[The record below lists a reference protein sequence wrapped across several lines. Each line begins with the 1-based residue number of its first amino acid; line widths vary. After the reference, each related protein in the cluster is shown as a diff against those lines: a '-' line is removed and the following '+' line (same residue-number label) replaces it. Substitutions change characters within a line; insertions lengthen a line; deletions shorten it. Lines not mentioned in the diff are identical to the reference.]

1 MSTRSRGSLMS
12 LVATNHFNTEIK
24 LRNVAYEYDTFDN
37 INNSSHGP
45 LFGEDTSQI
54 KITYVADMLVPEYF
68 EFTMK
73 NDVIINNSSRAEFIT
88 ELKKSTIKF
97 YLGGSYGNYIN
108 FPLNLIINLNE
119 PTYCDNKI
127 YIKTCFNLFF
137 GDLPLIAMTSE
148 YHLLCFSLNNYN
160 NLSQFIEKFG
170 VLCELHYLDTEERRA
185 LAFNKLNI
193 LYQELSWIEFKMTN
207 IRTNNNKYKFNIG
220 FESVSKGFF
229 IESDGINNLT
239 EIAIHFEVP
248 GNSQERIFLNKF
260 LIQQKCVKIS
270 ENMIYFP
277 FNSRKSYTEISVESF
292 EGGTNFSRIDD
303 PKLLLKFSEP
313 INNIKIYNVGS
324 NLLMKKPDD
333 RYFHMFRTT
342 SFNNGLRDYESQRNS
357 DAYYYWGGSK
367 FNYIDPIVKQI
378 GKNITCAI
386 TCEDIGIGAKYLSC
400 HQCNNN
406 FSEVE
411 IKKWIEKKKTC
422 PTCRVGWDNF
432 QIYINGEAKSDKKNE

>member
-1 MSTRSRGSLMS
+1 MSTTPRTRGSLMS
-12 LVATNHFNTEIK
+12 LIAKDNFNTEIK

-37 INNSSHGP
+37 INNSIHSS
-45 LFGEDTSQI
+45 LFREDTSQI
-54 KITYVADMLVPEYF
+54 QITYVADILVPEYF
-68 EFTMK
+68 EFTM
-73 NDVIINNSSRAEFIT
+73 NNNSSREEFIT

-108 FPLNLIINLNE
+108 FPLNLIINLNK

-148 YHLLCFSLNNYN
+148 YHFLYFSLNNYN

-185 LAFNKLNI
+185 LAVNQSKR

-207 IRTNNNKYKFNIG
+207 IRTNNNKYKFNIA

-277 FNSRKSYTEISVESF
+277 FNSRKSYTETSVESF

-303 PKLLLKFSEP
+303 PKLLLKFIEP

-324 NLLMKKPDD
+324 NLLMKKPDE

-367 FNYIDPIVKQI
+367 FNYLDPIIKPI
-378 GKNITCAI
+378 YETYTCSI
-386 TCEDIGIGAKYLSC
+386 TCEEISVGAKYLSC
-400 HQCNNN
+400 HQCMNN

-422 PTCRVGWDNF
+422 PTCRVTWENF
-432 QIYINGEAKSDKKNE
+432 QIYINKKD